1 MGRAGGVNRQA
12 RRVWALHLGVLVGLG
27 VLQFLL
33 PPYHQG
39 VVTRIL
45 LFSTYA
51 VGYNLLLGYTG
62 LLSLGHALYFAAGLY
77 GAGLPVYYLGLE
89 AVEAFFVGLLG
100 SMAVAALLGI
110 PALRTTGLRFS
121 IVTLLFGQTGYLLT
135 LYFNRITWADQGLT
149 LPLQVPPLLRYNLA
163 LLLFGGVLLGTLWL
177 VRSPFGRV
185 LMGLREHEERTQ
197 LLGYD
202 PFLYRW
208 TAHLLSGA
216 LSGAAGAAYALL
228 FAYVGNAFASVL
240 YSVYPVLWVLV
251 GGAGTT
257 LGPLVGVALV
267 TYAVEAASGLLHAYL
282 VVVGA
287 ALVLLIRA
295 FPQGILG
302 SLRDRRWRWLP

>member
-1 MGRAGGVNRQA
+1 MRSGKH
-12 RRVWALHLGVLVGLG
+12 RVWGLHLGVLGGLG
-27 VLQFLL
+27 VLQFVL
-33 PPYHQG
+33 PPYHLG

-51 VGYNLLLGYTG
+51 LAYNLLLGYTG
-62 LLSLGHALYFAAGLY
+62 LLSLGHALYFAAGMY

-89 AVEAFFVGLLG
+89 APQAFPVGVLG
-100 SMAVAALLGI
+100 SAVMAALVGI

-135 LYFNRITWADQGLT
+135 LYFNRITWADQGLS
-149 LPLQVPPLLRYNLA
+149 LPLQVPPVLRYHLA
-163 LLLFGGVLLGTLWL
+163 LLLFGVSLLGSLWI

-185 LMGLREHEERTQ
+185 LVGLREHEERTH

-208 TAHLLSGA
+208 VAHVLSGA
-216 LSGAAGAAYALL
+216 LCGAAGAAYALL

-240 YSVYPVLWVLV
+240 YSVYPLLWVLV
-251 GGAGTT
+251 GGAGTA
-257 LGPLVGVALV
+257 LGPLLGVALV
-267 TYAVEAASGLLHAYL
+267 TYAVEVASGLTHAYL

-287 ALVLLIRA
+287 ALICLIRV

-302 SLRDRRWRWLP
+302 SLRKRGGRWLP